1 MAVEITGSGY
11 NSKVKLYNIHQGNG
25 YFRKDTS
32 TTHSQVKL
40 LQSALTDLGYDTQ
53 GADGKYGNNTL
64 AAVKKFQEANNLTA
78 DGLFGKN
85 SLTALES
92 ILGTHL
98 DPENC
103 ETASGS
109 VTTANLTV
117 TEYIQNLESYCNS
130 GWKYGSGYNASKKL
144 IDCAWYPYK
153 ARSDQGAHGC
163 TTEYN
168 GYLSEKGKISSYDDL
183 KVGMEVFQQSSDDST
198 KKSHMGVYAGKVLLR
213 GELKHAVYQSC
224 SSHSNFATKYYE
236 GVANDSGPNLTEMKA
251 GRWKYW
257 GWSKYVKHD

>member
-130 GWKYGSGYNASKKL
+130 GWKYGSGYNEARNSSTARGIHTKRAVTKAL
-144 IDCAWYPYK
+144 MDAPPNITGIFLKRGRFPVIMTLKSAWRCFSRVAMIPQ
-153 ARSDQGAHGC
+153 RNR
-163 TTEYN
+163 TW
-168 GYLSEKGKISSYDDL
+168 
-183 KVGMEVFQQSSDDST
+183 
-198 KKSHMGVYAGKVLLR
+198 VYTQAKFF
-213 GELKHAVYQSC
+213 
-224 SSHSNFATKYYE
+224 FAE
-236 GVANDSGPNLTEMKA
+236 N
-251 GRWKYW
+251 
-257 GWSKYVKHD
+257 

>member
-168 GYLSEKGKISSYDDL
+168 CECQRIFEPSGNQYLS
-183 KVGMEVFQQSSDDST
+183 
-198 KKSHMGVYAGKVLLR
+198 H
-213 GELKHAVYQSC
+213 
-224 SSHSNFATKYYE
+224 
-236 GVANDSGPNLTEMKA
+236 
-251 GRWKYW
+251 
-257 GWSKYVKHD
+257 

>member
-168 GYLSEKGKISSYDDL
+168 CECQRIF
-183 KVGMEVFQQSSDDST
+183 EPPRR
-198 KKSHMGVYAGKVLLR
+198 R
-213 GELKHAVYQSC
+213 GEEGCLPRQGEGRNDRLPRAVSLSL
-224 SSHSNFATKYYE
+224 SSGFLPGGHE
-236 GVANDSGPNLTEMKA
+236 PV
-251 GRWKYW
+251 GRAIHIQDMGAVGQPVHK
-257 GWSKYVKHD
+257 G

>member
-144 IDCAWYPYK
+144 IDCAWYHTKRAVTK
-153 ARSDQGAHGC
+153 ALMDAPPNITG
-163 TTEYN
+163 
-168 GYLSEKGKISSYDDL
+168 IFL
-183 KVGMEVFQQSSDDST
+183 KRGRFPVIMT
-198 KKSHMGVYAGKVLLR
+198 LKSAWRCFSRVAMIPQRNRTWVYTQAKFF
-213 GELKHAVYQSC
+213 
-224 SSHSNFATKYYE
+224 FAE
-236 GVANDSGPNLTEMKA
+236 N
-251 GRWKYW
+251 
-257 GWSKYVKHD
+257 

>member
-98 DPENC
+98 DL
-103 ETASGS
+103 ETAKRLPDRLQPLISPLRSIFRISKATAILAGS
-109 VTTANLTV
+109 MVLDTTQARNSSTARGIHTKRAVTKALMDAPPNITGIFLKRGRFPVIMT
-117 TEYIQNLESYCNS
+117 LKS
-130 GWKYGSGYNASKKL
+130 
-144 IDCAWYPYK
+144 AWRCFSRVAMIPQ
-153 ARSDQGAHGC
+153 RNR
-163 TTEYN
+163 TW
-168 GYLSEKGKISSYDDL
+168 
-183 KVGMEVFQQSSDDST
+183 
-198 KKSHMGVYAGKVLLR
+198 VYTQAKFF
-213 GELKHAVYQSC
+213 
-224 SSHSNFATKYYE
+224 FAE
-236 GVANDSGPNLTEMKA
+236 N
-251 GRWKYW
+251 
-257 GWSKYVKHD
+257 

>member
-103 ETASGS
+103 ETLPDRLQPLISPLRSTFRISKATAILAGS
-109 VTTANLTV
+109 MVLDTTQARNSSTARGIHTKRAVTKALMDAPPNITGIFLKRERFPVMMT
-117 TEYIQNLESYCNS
+117 LKS
-130 GWKYGSGYNASKKL
+130 
-144 IDCAWYPYK
+144 AWRCFSRVAMIPQ
-153 ARSDQGAHGC
+153 RNR
-163 TTEYN
+163 TW
-168 GYLSEKGKISSYDDL
+168 
-183 KVGMEVFQQSSDDST
+183 
-198 KKSHMGVYAGKVLLR
+198 VYTQAKFF
-213 GELKHAVYQSC
+213 
-224 SSHSNFATKYYE
+224 FAE
-236 GVANDSGPNLTEMKA
+236 N
-251 GRWKYW
+251 
-257 GWSKYVKHD
+257 

>member
-168 GYLSEKGKISSYDDL
+168 GYLSEKGKISSYMTL
-183 KVGMEVFQQSSDDST
+183 KSAWRCFSRVAMIPQRNRT
-198 KKSHMGVYAGKVLLR
+198 WVYTQAKFF
-213 GELKHAVYQSC
+213 
-224 SSHSNFATKYYE
+224 FAE
-236 GVANDSGPNLTEMKA
+236 N
-251 GRWKYW
+251 
-257 GWSKYVKHD
+257 

>member
-153 ARSDQGAHGC
+153 RAVTKALMDAPPNITG
-163 TTEYN
+163 
-168 GYLSEKGKISSYDDL
+168 IFL
-183 KVGMEVFQQSSDDST
+183 KRGRFPVIMT
-198 KKSHMGVYAGKVLLR
+198 LKSAWRCFSRVAMIPQRNRTWVYTQAKFF
-213 GELKHAVYQSC
+213 
-224 SSHSNFATKYYE
+224 FAE
-236 GVANDSGPNLTEMKA
+236 N
-251 GRWKYW
+251 
-257 GWSKYVKHD
+257 

>member
-168 GYLSEKGKISSYDDL
+168 
-183 KVGMEVFQQSSDDST
+183 DDST

-224 SSHSNFATKYYE
+224 SSHSNIATKYND

>member
-1 MAVEITGSGY
+1 M
-11 NSKVKLYNIHQGNG
+11 
-25 YFRKDTS
+25 
-32 TTHSQVKL
+32 
-40 LQSALTDLGYDTQ
+40 TDLGYDTQ

-153 ARSDQGAHGC
+153 RAVTKALMDAPPNITG
-163 TTEYN
+163 
-168 GYLSEKGKISSYDDL
+168 IFL
-183 KVGMEVFQQSSDDST
+183 KRGRFPVIMT
-198 KKSHMGVYAGKVLLR
+198 LKSAWRCFSRVAMIPQRNRTWVYTQAKFF
-213 GELKHAVYQSC
+213 
-224 SSHSNFATKYYE
+224 FAE
-236 GVANDSGPNLTEMKA
+236 N
-251 GRWKYW
+251 
-257 GWSKYVKHD
+257 

>member
-130 GWKYGSGYNASKKL
+130 GWKYGSGYNASRNSSTARGIHTKRAVTKAL
-144 IDCAWYPYK
+144 MDAPPNITGIFLKRERFPVMMTLKSAWRCFSRVAMIPQ
-153 ARSDQGAHGC
+153 RNR
-163 TTEYN
+163 TW
-168 GYLSEKGKISSYDDL
+168 
-183 KVGMEVFQQSSDDST
+183 
-198 KKSHMGVYAGKVLLR
+198 VYTQAKFF
-213 GELKHAVYQSC
+213 
-224 SSHSNFATKYYE
+224 FAE
-236 GVANDSGPNLTEMKA
+236 N
-251 GRWKYW
+251 
-257 GWSKYVKHD
+257 